1 MRAYLV
7 AVLLVAGMSTSLA
20 AQEHPE
26 VAAARRAYRNLDYSA
41 AIAAARRA
49 LAQPRLS
56 TDDRA
61 TAYELLGFVYGALDS
76 TTQAVDAFRELIF
89 LDPDREP
96 DPLVISPRITA
107 LYANALGQVLV
118 VRNVQ
123 ADSVSFVASQ
133 GSVPLTFEVS
143 RRPARVLARAV
154 GEGLDVTI
162 DSFTVTDR
170 GQVIWSAVDRRG
182 DPVPAG
188 RYRILIEAA
197 AGQDRYASQLL
208 LDVSHGAV
216 DTLPHLTDLPGY
228 TLQDEYMQ
236 PGRNWQPL
244 GVAALYTALA
254 SGASLALESTDLA
267 NPPRREIGGVSFAVL
282 VTGFVMSLKKP
293 DPVPVPANILYNQLY
308 RQRLAE
314 ENVDVAAENVRR
326 RQQVMLTVVPVSER
340 KR

>member
-1 MRAYLV
+1 MRPYVVV
-7 AVLLVAGMSTSLA
+7 AALTVCISASLA
-20 AQEHPE
+20 AQEHPD
-26 VAAARRAYRNLDYSA
+26 VAAARRAYANLDYA
-41 AIAAARRA
+41 GTIAAARRA
-49 LAQPRLS
+49 LTRPRLS

-76 TTQAVDAFRELIF
+76 ATQAVDAFRELIF

-96 DPLVISPRITA
+96 DPLRISPRITA

-123 ADSVSFVASQ
+123 AASVSFVANQ
-133 GSVPLTFEVS
+133 GAVPLTFEVS
-143 RRPARVLARAV
+143 RRPATVVARAV
-154 GEGLDVTI
+154 GDGLDVTI

-170 GQVIWSAVDRRG
+170 GLVAWSAVDSRG

-188 RYRILIEAA
+188 RYRILIEAEQ
-197 AGQDRYASQLL
+197 GPDQYTSQVL
-208 LDVSHGAV
+208 LDVSHGIV
-216 DTLPHLTDLPGY
+216 DTLPHLTSLPGY

-236 PGRNWQPL
+236 PGRNWKPL

-254 SGASLALESTDLA
+254 SGASLALENTNLA

-293 DPVPVPANILYNQLY
+293 DSVPVPANILYNQLY

-314 ENVDVAAENVRR
+314 QNAEVAEENVIRR
-326 RQQVMLTVVPVSER
+326 RQVMLTVVPVSQQR
-340 KR
+340 L